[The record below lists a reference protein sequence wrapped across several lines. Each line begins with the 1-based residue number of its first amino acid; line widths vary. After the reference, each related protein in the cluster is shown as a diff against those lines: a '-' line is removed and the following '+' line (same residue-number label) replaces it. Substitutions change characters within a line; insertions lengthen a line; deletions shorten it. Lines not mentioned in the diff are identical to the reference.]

1 MSLEK
6 PPSQPGADTSPTST
20 PRAIR
25 PTELLRV
32 KPFRLLWT
40 NTFLFV
46 LVQSTQRF
54 AFVALALDLGAKSDI
69 NGVILFVMGIPALV
83 ISLPVGVMSD
93 HMNRRTLLVVS
104 QTGALIVAAILAV
117 LLSTDSLTV
126 PRLIIC
132 AGASGLFI
140 ALGTPVRTA
149 VLPTLVPPDQ
159 LVGAIAVSTVATNVA
174 MILGPATAWPVIGVW
189 GLEGAF
195 WLQCAM
201 YAIGLSVLLPLRLP
215 QSANFDRPR
224 RRLRQEIFEGVRF
237 VHGHAAV
244 RSFFVLLA
252 ASTVLMMAPWIVLGP
267 QLAEEN
273 AGASNSQAFALVA
286 LLGIGQFLTSLAIMR
301 FNHLLVRKGLW
312 FMCGLCWGSTIQ
324 VLLGQ
329 ATSLPTMG
337 LFLFLWGVGGGL
349 YMNLNQTLIQNNTPA
364 TVMGRV
370 MALHSLLMSGL
381 APLGA
386 LLVGVVAR
394 SIDSAPLTFS
404 MCGALMGTTV
414 LWFIVMRPHLRPL
427 H

>member
-1 MSLEK
+1 M
-6 PPSQPGADTSPTST
+6 
-20 PRAIR
+20 
-25 PTELLRV
+25 ELLRITS
-32 KPFRLLWT
+32 FRLLWS

-54 AFVALALDLGAKSDI
+54 AFVALALDLGARSDI

-93 HMNRRTLLVVS
+93 HMNRRTLLLVS
-104 QTGALIVAAILAV
+104 QTGALAVACAIAV
-117 LLSTDSLTV
+117 MMTTDSMTV
-126 PRLIIC
+126 PWLITW
-132 AGASGLFI
+132 AGLSGLFV

-149 VLPTLVPPDQ
+149 VLPTLVPSDQ

-174 MILGPATAWPVIGVW
+174 MILGPATAWPVIAIW

-195 WLQCAM
+195 WLQCVM
-201 YAIGLSVLLPLRLP
+201 YLVGLSVLLPLQLP
-215 QSANFDRPR
+215 QSANYDRVR

-237 VHGHAAV
+237 IHGHKAV

-273 AGASNSQAFALVA
+273 AGATNSQAFALVA
-286 LLGIGQFLTSLAIMR
+286 LLGIGQFITSIAIMR
-301 FNHLLVRKGLW
+301 FNHKLVRKGLW

-324 VLLGQ
+324 ILLGQ
-329 ATSLPTMG
+329 ATSLATMG

-349 YMNLNQTLIQNNTPA
+349 YMNLNQTLIQNNTPP

-370 MALHSLLMSGL
+370 MAIHSLLMSGL

-386 LLVGVVAR
+386 LLVGVIAR
-394 SIDSAPLTFS
+394 SIDSAPVTFS
-404 MCGALMGTTV
+404 VCGALMGLTV
-414 LWFIVMRPHLRPL
+414 LWFLTMRPHLRPL
-427 H
+427 S